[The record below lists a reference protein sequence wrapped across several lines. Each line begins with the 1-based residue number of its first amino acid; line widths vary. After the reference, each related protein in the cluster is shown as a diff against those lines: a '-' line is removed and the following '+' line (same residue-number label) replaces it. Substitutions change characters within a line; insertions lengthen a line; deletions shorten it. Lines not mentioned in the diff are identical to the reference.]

1 MHSKSHIVI
10 AGGGLVGLL
19 LACVS
24 KQSLASSASV
34 TVVEREFP
42 LSNEATLD
50 TRATALSADSKQRLD
65 SWGLWS
71 GLESSAAA
79 INDIHVSRYRRFGS
93 ALLSAEEQ
101 QLEALG
107 YVVENKAMM
116 GAWLDLARSLG
127 IDIRTGV
134 TIEGMI
140 DSDEHPSL
148 GLSDGSRLSASL
160 LLVADGA
167 RSPLRESL
175 HMKTVERAASQYAIA
190 CNVAVSEA
198 VDGRAFER
206 FTQEGP
212 IAFLPLPSSNNGQ
225 AVYNV
230 IWCAHRATVDALM
243 PMSDSVF
250 LSAMQE
256 TFGWRV
262 GKLLACGARGSW
274 PLASIEATEVTRH
287 RCVLMGNAA
296 HTLHPVAGQGF
307 NLSVRDISVLADVI
321 RGFDFERDDSREVS
335 QCLNEFS
342 RSVESDRVSTQSAT
356 STLASLFDTP
366 SPVIDLGAPFALSAL
381 DITPPLRKRIAQLG
395 MGMR

>member
-1 MHSKSHIVI
+1 MHSKSHIVV

-19 LACVS
+19 LACIC
-24 KQSLASSASV
+24 KQSLTSSALV
-34 TVVEREFP
+34 TLVEREFP

-50 TRATALSADSKQRLD
+50 TRATALSADSMQRLD
-65 SWGLWS
+65 SWGLWA
-71 GLESSAAA
+71 GLEPSAAA
-79 INDIHVSRYRRFGS
+79 IKDIHVSRYRRFGS
-93 ALLSAEEQ
+93 ALLSAKEQ
-101 QLEALG
+101 QLDALG

-127 IDIRTGV
+127 VAIRTGV

-148 GLSDGSRLSASL
+148 DLSDGSRLSASL
-160 LLVADGA
+160 LVVADGA

-212 IAFLPLPSSNNGQ
+212 LAFLPLPSSNIGHSI
-225 AVYNV
+225 YNV

-243 PMSDSVF
+243 PLSDPAF

-307 NLSVRDISVLADVI
+307 NLSVRDISTLADVL
-321 RGFDFERDDSREVS
+321 RDFDFERDDSVQLS
-335 QCLNEFS
+335 QRLHDFS

-366 SPVIDLGAPFALSAL
+366 SPVIDLGAPFVLSAL
-381 DITPPLRKRIAQLG
+381 DITPPVRRRIAQLG

>member
-19 LACVS
+19 LACVC

-50 TRATALSADSKQRLD
+50 TRATALSADSMQRLD
-65 SWGLWS
+65 SWGLRS

-79 INDIHVSRYRRFGS
+79 IKDIHVSRYRRFGS

-101 QLEALG
+101 QLDALG

-134 TIEGMI
+134 TIDGMV
-140 DSDEHPSL
+140 DSDGHPTL

-160 LLVADGA
+160 LVVADGA

-175 HMKTVERAASQYAIA
+175 HVKTLERAASQYAIA

-206 FTQEGP
+206 FTKEGP
-212 IAFLPLPSSNNGQ
+212 IALLPLPSSNNGQ

-307 NLSVRDISVLADVI
+307 NLSVRDIWALADVI
-321 RGFDFERDDSREVS
+321 RDFDFERDDSRELS
-335 QCLNEFS
+335 QRLHDFS

-366 SPVIDLGAPFALSAL
+366 SPVIDIGAPFALSAL

>member
-1 MHSKSHIVI
+1 VHSKSHIVI

-212 IAFLPLPSSNNGQ
+212 IAFLPLPRSNNGQ

-321 RGFDFERDDSREVS
+321 RGFDFERDDSRELS
-335 QCLNEFS
+335 QRLNEFS

>member
-1 MHSKSHIVI
+1 VHSKSHIVI

-134 TIEGMI
+134 NIEGVI

-160 LLVADGA
+160 LVVADGA

-321 RGFDFERDDSREVS
+321 RGFDFERDDSWELS
-335 QCLNEFS
+335 QRLNEFS